1 MKQTLLFLL
10 IASLPAAAQW
20 RHFGSDRA
28 RPTGYIG
35 FGLSQPVNPL
45 GESLNTGWNLSGGV
59 GVSGRYLGIMV
70 DGMFADFGINRPALD
85 WAGADTGHQRYF
97 AATLDPVFH
106 VNSRG
111 PVDFYITGGA
121 GLYAI
126 TTTYGLGFDSFLPGN
141 EINSSSTVYK
151 GGVNAGCGFTFGAS
165 RNGAVKFF
173 TEARIHHVFTRGYQT
188 NIVPVTV
195 GIRF

>member
-35 FGLSQPVNPL
+35 AGFSQPVNPL
-45 GESLNTGWNLSGGV
+45 AESLKTGWNLSGGV

-70 DGMFADFGINRPALD
+70 DGMFSDFGINRRALD
-85 WAGADTGHQRYF
+85 FAAADTGHQRYF
-97 AATLDPVFH
+97 AVTLDPVFH
-106 VNSRG
+106 VNSKG
-111 PVDFYITGGA
+111 PIDFYITGGA

-126 TTTYGLGFDSFLPGN
+126 TTTYGLGFDSLLPGN
-141 EINSSSTVYK
+141 EINSSRTLYK
-151 GGVNAGCGFTFGAS
+151 GGVNAGCGFTFGAGHG
-165 RNGAVKFF
+165 GAVKLF
-173 TEARIHHVFTRGYQT
+173 TEARIHHVFTRGFET

-195 GIRF
+195 GVRF

>member
-28 RPTGYIG
+28 HPTGYVGIG
-35 FGLSQPVNPL
+35 FSQPLNPL
-45 GESLNTGWNLSGGV
+45 AESLNTGWNLAGGV
-59 GVSGRYLGIMV
+59 GVTGRYLGIML
-70 DGMFADFGINRPALD
+70 DGMFADFGISRRELD
-85 WAGADTGHQRYF
+85 FAGANTGRERYF
-97 AATLDPVFH
+97 AATVNPVFH
-106 VNSRG
+106 VNSTG
-111 PVDFYITGGA
+111 PVDFYITGGG

-126 TTTYGLGFDSFLPGN
+126 STNYGLGPDDLLPGF
-141 EINSSSTVYK
+141 EINSSRTLYK
-151 GGVNAGCGFTFGAS
+151 GGVNAGCGFTFSPGRGSGA
-165 RNGAVKFF
+165 KFF
-173 TEARIHHVFTRGYQT
+173 TEARIHHVFTRGFQT